1 MHVKRPD
8 EDALIA
14 SGGDVPVMQFLIS
27 DVKGEVLGVSNENKI
42 YQLNCAGGR
51 ISCELKGTVSAL
63 LEGEGVN
70 SVCMDRKGRLWFNT
84 TLGRVLRSDETM
96 NVFENV
102 PLDDEIDDCTILGLL
117 SDKNSVWIITNKK
130 VLQYNID
137 SQAYQNYST
146 ADENIMVDV
155 FRYKAISLDGWG
167 GLYVGGHRGF
177 IHIRPEGAGPANKV
191 RPTLHI
197 TDVKVEDRSIFFG
210 GESGSEANTIRKIFL
225 NPNDRNIE
233 IFFSPLVYALNAHH
247 RIAYQL
253 DGVDHG
259 WIYADP
265 GPGFRFLQPLAER
278 NL

>member
-1 MHVKRPD
+1 MKCW
-8 EDALIA
+8 EC
-14 SGGDVPVMQFLIS
+14 
-27 DVKGEVLGVSNENKI
+27 SNENKI
-42 YQLNCAGGR
+42 YQLNCVGGR

-167 GLYVGGHRGF
+167 GLYVGATAASYISGPRGQVRR
-177 IHIRPEGAGPANKV
+177 IRFV
-191 RPTLHI
+191 
-197 TDVKVEDRSIFFG
+197 
-210 GESGSEANTIRKIFL
+210 
-225 NPNDRNIE
+225 
-233 IFFSPLVYALNAHH
+233 PLCTSLMS
-247 RIAYQL
+247 R
-253 DGVDHG
+253 
-259 WIYADP
+259 
-265 GPGFRFLQPLAER
+265 
-278 NL
+278 